1 MLGFTFFS
9 LIIYLIAIALLW
21 GEGNYQTFV
30 AEMGVTWAS
39 GIIIIIFIILILNL
53 ILLHVY
59 LNYLGMTT
67 YDFLTQDKKK
77 VRTQSFN
84 SI

>member
-1 MLGFTFFS
+1 MLGFTFVS
-9 LIIYLIAIALLW
+9 LVVYLIGIALLW
-21 GEGNYQTFV
+21 KEGNYDSFI

-67 YDFLTQDKKK
+67 YDFLTQ
-77 VRTQSFN
+77 
-84 SI
+84 